1 MQSALRLRFNFR
13 CFDYNT
19 NLNVKHL
26 SNKNSFFFSKKNW
39 FVSFFST
46 QFIGQYK
53 KNLSM
58 ESQEIEVICPQNSLH
73 ITMVA
78 NKMILE

>member
-26 SNKNSFFFSKKNW
+26 SNKNSFFFFQKKIGFCPFSPLNLLGSIKRTYQW
-39 FVSFFST
+39 RAKKLKLFVLRIL
-46 QFIGQYK
+46 FISPW
-53 KNLSM
+53 L
-58 ESQEIEVICPQNSLH
+58 P
-73 ITMVA
+73 TR
-78 NKMILE
+78 